1 MMNTNSVQYLEAVGR
16 FGSISQAAKHLYIS
30 QPYLSKFIK
39 EVESELG
46 VTLIN
51 RDSNPI
57 TLTYAGERY
66 LDYMNQIKYTYKEMK
81 QELQNI
87 SALKKGRLVI
97 GVNPI
102 LAAHTL
108 YDILPEFIKAYPGIE
123 IKLIEEPSHRIEQ
136 LLIDNKIDIALT
148 ILPFYQGTFKYD
160 VLYSEAIYL
169 ALPPDYSS
177 HLSHQSEDKNVED
190 IHDVIKSDHF
200 ILLKPNMALRHLTDQ
215 ILENDGITPHI
226 VMETMSVDNALRL
239 VNEGLG
245 MTYVPE
251 SVKNSMPQFK
261 GQFIKLDTSKYA
273 NHVVLAYKY
282 DKLNHLSKGANA
294 FLEMAKSIYRD

>member
-1 MMNTNSVQYLEAVGR
+1 MINTNSIRYLEAVGR

-51 RDSNPI
+51 RESNPI

-123 IKLIEEPSHRIEQ
+123 LKLIEEPAHRIEQ

-160 VLYSEAIYL
+160 VLYSEGIYL
-169 ALPPDYSS
+169 AIPSDHPILSS
-177 HLSHQSEDKNVED
+177 QQRMEKSIQD
-190 IHDVIKSDHF
+190 IHDDLKNERF

-215 ILENDGITPHI
+215 ILENYGITPQ
-226 VMETMSVDNALRL
+226 VAMETMSVDNALRL

-245 MTYVPE
+245 ITYVPE

-261 GQFIKLDTSKYA
+261 GQYIKLDSSIYA
-273 NHVVLAYKY
+273 NFVVLAYKY
-282 DKLNHLSKGANA
+282 DKDKHLSKSAYA
-294 FLEMAKSIYRD
+294 FLEMTRSIYNK

>member
-123 IKLIEEPSHRIEQ
+123 LKLIEEPSHRIEQ

-169 ALPPDYSS
+169 ALPPEYSS
-177 HLSHQSEDKNVED
+177 RLSHQSEDKNVED
-190 IHDVIKSDHF
+190 IHDVIKSDRF
-200 ILLKPNMALRHLTDQ
+200 ILLKPNMALRHLTNQ

-261 GQFIKLDTSKYA
+261 EQFIKLDTSKYA

-282 DKLNHLSKGANA
+282 DKLNHLSKSANA